1 MALRTTDIAIVKIV
15 ILPTN
20 IIKISV
26 NLLTND
32 NDVVIPVDNP
42 TVPNAEM
49 ISKIISL
56 NPNCGSDI
64 AKINVPKKIIVSEN
78 KTTA

>member
-26 NLLTND
+26 NLLIND
-32 NDVVIPVDNP
+32 KDVVIPVDNP

-56 NPNCGSDI
+56 KPNFGSDI
-64 AKINVPKKIIVSEN
+64 ERINVPKKIIVSEN